1 MFGCFLA
8 AVPHVQLRSLCC
20 FCQHVCDSV
29 QSPLFAPCS
38 LSAQSFSEKRRKNF
52 IFSRKFPFYKNK
64 DADEQDG
71 SDSERKQ
78 PKTHVHSHTQAHAHN
93 KRILG
98 VKGLGVCRQLQEAHA
113 LLLLLAFLPAPPTTL
128 LSLSLPLSLCLPF
141 FHSLSFSAPLIGC
154 VVQDISGIG
163 EDGYGAKTLSKC
175 VKEWTQYPSPNL
187 TCNISVEICSFLLRQ
202 QQTCLHVRIL
212 MDVGLRV
219 LMFQGFLHYHPQVYV
234 VAKMLHE
241 LNTCENSL
249 SNVVRLVCMSRLLC
263 CFLMFSLAQLE
274 KKSFFLAK
282 MY

>member
-1 MFGCFLA
+1 MKIIQLMFGCFLA

-64 DADEQDG
+64 DTDEQDG

-78 PKTHVHSHTQAHAHN
+78 PKTHVHSHTQVHKNSTRSH

-128 LSLSLPLSLCLPF
+128 LSLSPSV
-141 FHSLSFSAPLIGC
+141 SLSP
-154 VVQDISGIG
+154 
-163 EDGYGAKTLSKC
+163 
-175 VKEWTQYPSPNL
+175 
-187 TCNISVEICSFLLRQ
+187 
-202 QQTCLHVRIL
+202 IL
-212 MDVGLRV
+212 
-219 LMFQGFLHYHPQVYV
+219 
-234 VAKMLHE
+234 
-241 LNTCENSL
+241 
-249 SNVVRLVCMSRLLC
+249 
-263 CFLMFSLAQLE
+263 
-274 KKSFFLAK
+274 SFFLFLRPPDRLCGVGHLWNRGGRVRSK
-282 MY
+282 DTE